1 MANLS
6 HLFKVGQKVKIK
18 NDDFD
23 NPQGISFEDGVVKET
38 YEDHIIVHHTEL
50 DFDGWYEENFNIDCI
65 FPEYNF

>member
-23 NPQGISFEDGVVKET
+23 AVQKFNNGVVKAT
-38 YEDHIIVHHTEL
+38 YADHIIVTNT
-50 DFDGWYEENFNIDCI
+50 DYNVDGWYEENFNIDCI